1 MALGN
6 GGLDAQVEQRMDA
19 YRGNPQQLQ
28 QRYGANKELL
38 DLLALQKLTSEKKAV
53 AADMQLKQSQQPG
66 TIAQQREQ
74 EALELTKQ
82 EMGGTLGQLAQNTK
96 GTLDQKQSLQQKNM
110 GKMAQ
115 NASKPQPGAGAGLA
129 GLMGGGAR
137 PPARPPMPPQGGPQA
152 AGLPN
157 ARMMQAA
164 RGGPVRR
171 MAHGGIVSFAEGE
184 GVSGQTGLGGKRT
197 LTEAQKQAF
206 RAKFGGSAERLINQV
221 EAGTVSSLT
230 AGADKQ
236 AAISEI
242 LGDPVAASPER
253 RADPLGLANPLRLPS
268 ENGPEGISSL
278 LPNQAPPSVRDAVV
292 PPPRQS
298 PLSAETTSVPYD
310 PMAGSPETRPTME
323 FPARPMGSA
332 LVPDAVPEAQEAAPV
347 SDGTNISQVAMS
359 GGDPMSALQQG
370 LGIGDSYYDLEGKTA
385 TKDAQIA
392 QMEALDRELYD
403 PERERQDELTAFLI
417 GTGGTGSIGGA
428 MRAGYS
434 ASSAVANK
442 NRAAERARLFD
453 KFKIED
459 ARDTNDIT
467 MRNNIMQL
475 GSTMYSEA
483 AADRRNAQT
492 ALAGMRNQDVR
503 AMMAQAKNSLQ
514 ALQNDRQF
522 KLDSKQKDINER
534 VAAAQEMYN
543 SGVITD
549 RKLDGNRTA
558 MAAIEA
564 LRADI
569 AAEITPSTTIPKLQ
583 QELQMAD
590 DDEIPA
596 IEAELK
602 LQRELLAGQVYAIM
616 NEGGLIDQEMVLEKQ
631 FYALTGVEQPR
642 RISDVDSVTTR

>member
-1 MALGN
+1 MALET

-38 DLLALQKLTSEKKAV
+38 DLLALQKLTSEKQ
-53 AADMQLKQSQQPG
+53 AAARDMQMQQQQQPG

-82 EMGGTLGQLAQNTK
+82 EMSGTLGQLAENTK

-110 GKMAQ
+110 NKMAQ
-115 NASKPQPGAGAGLA
+115 NASKPQLGAGAGLA
-129 GLMGGGAR
+129 GLMGGGAK
-137 PPARPPMPPQGGPQA
+137 PPVGNPQTAGIAGARMARNAQRGAPQGGP
-152 AGLPN
+152 
-157 ARMMQAA
+157 
-164 RGGPVRR
+164 VR

-206 RAKFGGSAERLINQV
+206 RAKFGGAAERLIYQV

-236 AAISEI
+236 AAIAEI
-242 LGDPVAASPER
+242 LGDPVATLPDVNSGP
-253 RADPLGLANPLRLPS
+253 DPLGLASFNKTS
-268 ENGPEGISSL
+268 STGSTEGISSL

-298 PLSAETTSVPYD
+298 PLSAETTSIPYD
-310 PMAGSPETRPTME
+310 PVADSPETLSTAE
-323 FPARPMGSA
+323 FPARPTTT
-332 LVPDAVPEAQEAAPV
+332 DAVPEAQEAQEAAPV
-347 SDGTNISQVAMS
+347 SDGTDIPQVEMG
-359 GGDPMSALQQG
+359 GGDPMAALQQG
-370 LGIGDSYYDLEGKTA
+370 LDVGDSYYDLEGKAA

-428 MRAGYS
+428 MRGGYS

-453 KFKIED
+453 KFNIED

-467 MRNNIMQL
+467 MRSNIMQL
-475 GSTMYSEA
+475 GKTMYSEA

-492 ALAGMRNQDVR
+492 ALASMRNQDVR

-549 RKLDGNRTA
+549 RKLDGNRAA

>member
-1 MALGN
+1 MALET

-38 DLLALQKLTSEKKAV
+38 DLLALQKLTSEKQ
-53 AADMQLKQSQQPG
+53 AAARDMQMQQQQQPG

-82 EMGGTLGQLAQNTK
+82 QMGGTLGQLAQNTK
-96 GTLDQKQSLQQKNM
+96 GTLDQKQSLQNKNM
-110 GKMAQ
+110 NKMAQ
-115 NASKPQPGAGAGLA
+115 NASKPQLGAGAGLA
-129 GLMGGGAR
+129 GLMGGGAK
-137 PPARPPMPPQGGPQA
+137 PPVGNPQT
-152 AGLPN
+152 AGIAG
-157 ARMMQAA
+157 ARMAQAQQ
-164 RGGPVRR
+164 RPPVRR
-171 MAHGGIVSFAEGE
+171 MAQGGIVSFAGADGNNE
-184 GVSGQTGLGGKRT
+184 VVGGKRT

-206 RAKFGGSAERLINQV
+206 RAKFGGSAERLIYQV

-236 AAISEI
+236 AAIAEI
-242 LGDPVAASPER
+242 LGDPVATPPER
-253 RADPLGLANPLRLPS
+253 RADPLGLANFSKPPS
-268 ENGPEGISSL
+268 EDGPEGISSL

-310 PMAGSPETRPTME
+310 PMAGSPEVAPE
-323 FPARPMGSA
+323 VIAQA
-332 LVPDAVPEAQEAAPV
+332 VVPEAAAPDV
-347 SDGTNISQVAMS
+347 TNQATAPTPDGTNIPQVAMG

-370 LGIGDSYYDLEGKTA
+370 LGIGDSYYDLEGKAA

-428 MRAGYS
+428 MRGGYS

-453 KFKIED
+453 KFNIED

-475 GSTMYSEA
+475 GRTMYSEA

-492 ALAGMRNQDVR
+492 ALASMRNQDVR

-549 RKLDGNRTA
+549 RKLDGNRAA